1 MKISLDW
8 LRDFVEIHETPAFVA
23 EALTGLGLEVEA
35 VESYESVKGA
45 LAGVVVG
52 KVESVA
58 PHPDA
63 DRLRLCT
70 VNVGAERP
78 LSIVC
83 GAPNVAEGQTVA
95 VALVGTTLFPLGGEP
110 ITLKRSKIRGVESE
124 GMICAEDE
132 LGLGTG
138 HDGILVL
145 SDEWAAGTP
154 AAAALNV
161 HTDTIF
167 HIGLTPNRSD
177 AISHYGVARDL
188 AARLNREVKKPSELV
203 KFPGRRPCPVPVNVV
218 DKTRCPRYSGMTV
231 DGVRVG
237 PTPEKYRRR
246 LEAVGQRS
254 INCVVDATNYV
265 MLEIGQPLHAF
276 DRDKIR
282 VGIFVETPASETIFK
297 RLDGKTSVVGPEDLV
312 IGDAEKPLCLAGVM
326 GGENSGVTEAT
337 QNVFLESAYFAPSA
351 IRKTVRRTQ
360 IHTETSYRFE
370 RGADP
375 NLTVFALRRV
385 AFLIQEWAGGKI
397 SDPEDQVFEDFSPR
411 RIPDFRF
418 EKVRRLIGDPEI
430 DESDFIDTLGRL
442 EIECVRS
449 SSVSMAAKVP
459 RYRVD
464 VTRFQDLCEEYVR
477 VKGLNRSPVGEE
489 FTIHPAPPNEIYDFR
504 HRLGDY
510 LAADGF
516 REIRTN
522 SLIPLRKKES
532 DSAAVV
538 NAVSED
544 HAVLRK
550 SLAYTSLE
558 VLAYNQNR
566 KAVAPKFF
574 EIGKIYRKT
583 PEKYEEE
590 TVLGLVVAGMT
601 GREHWRTP
609 PRETDFFV
617 LKRAVE
623 RLFALVG
630 VEAKYEGF
638 TDEGEWAYG
647 MKCATSNG
655 TELGRFGAL
664 REAALKEHDAKGPV
678 FFAQLSL
685 ETLKPVPYPPFQEIP
700 KFPSVRRDLS
710 LFVGEIA
717 YAEIE
722 KLVRSANPKLIKEI
736 HLFDVYRPKDGSRP
750 SYALS
755 LTMWD
760 EKKTLSDADADKTL
774 QRAIE
779 ILENDGRVEVR
790 KG

>member
-8 LRDFVEIHETPAFVA
+8 LRDFVEIDEAPEFIAD
-23 EALTGLGLEVEA
+23 ALTSVGLEVEA
-35 VESYESVKGA
+35 IEKYESVRGA

-52 KVESVA
+52 KVESVDA
-58 PHPDA
+58 HPGA
-63 DRLRLCT
+63 DRLRICS
-70 VNVGAERP
+70 VNVGNEKP

-83 GAPNVAEGQTVA
+83 GAPNVAAGQTVA
-95 VALVGTTLFPLGGEP
+95 VALVGTTLYPVDGPAL
-110 ITLKRSKIRGVESE
+110 TLKRSKIRGVESE

-145 SDEWAAGTP
+145 DEHWPAGTP
-154 AAAALNV
+154 AATALNV
-161 HTDTIF
+161 YTDVVF
-167 HIGLTPNRSD
+167 HIGVTPNRSD
-177 AISHYGVARDL
+177 ALSHYGVARDL
-188 AARLNREVKKPSELV
+188 AAFLHRKIRKPTEIV
-203 KFPGRRPCPVPVNVV
+203 EFAGDRPCPVPVKVV
-218 DKTRCPRYSGMTV
+218 DRTRCLRYSGMTI

-282 VGIFVETPASETIFK
+282 VGIVVQTPSAETIFK

-312 IGDAEKPLCLAGVM
+312 IGDAHEPLCIAGVM

-337 QNVFLESAYFAPSA
+337 ENVFLESAYFLPSA
-351 IRKTVRRTQ
+351 IRKTARRTQ
-360 IHTETSYRFE
+360 VHSETSYRFE
-370 RGADP
+370 RGTDP
-375 NLTVFALRRV
+375 AITVFALARV
-385 AFLIQEWAGGKI
+385 AWLVTQWAGGTV
-397 SDPEDQVFEDFSPR
+397 SDPDDQVFTDLTPKNIEFDFER
-411 RIPDFRF
+411 A
-418 EKVRRLIGDPEI
+418 RRLIGDPNI
-430 DESDFIDTLGRL
+430 TDTDFIDVFSRL
-442 EIECVRS
+442 EIECRPADKGRIRAV
-449 SSVSMAAKVP
+449 VP
-459 RYRVD
+459 RYRTD
-464 VTRFQDLCEEYVR
+464 VTREQDLCEEFVR
-477 VKGLNRSPVGEE
+477 IWGINRSRVGEV
-489 FTIHPAPPNEIYDFR
+489 FCIYPAAPNDVYDFR
-504 HRLGDY
+504 HRLADY

-522 SLIPLRKKES
+522 SLIPARKKEA

-550 SLAYTSLE
+550 SLVYTSLE

-574 EIGKIYRKT
+574 EIGKIYRKNQD
-583 PEKYEEE
+583 EYDEE
-590 TVLGLVVAGMT
+590 TVLGILVAGT
-601 GREHWRTP
+601 SGPQHWKTP
-609 PRETDFFV
+609 PRETDFFT

-623 RLFALVG
+623 RLFALTAV
-630 VEAKYEGF
+630 VVKYETF
-638 TDEGEWAYG
+638 AQEYEWEYG
-647 MKCATSNG
+647 MKCVSADGSV
-655 TELGRFGAL
+655 LGRLGAL
-664 REAALKEHDAKGPV
+664 RESALKEHEVRGPV
-678 FFAQLSL
+678 FFAQIGL
-685 ETLKPVPYPPFQEIP
+685 EKIKPAPYPVFQEIP
-700 KFPSVRRDLS
+700 KFPSVQRDLS
-710 LFVGEIA
+710 LFVGDIA

-722 KLVRSANPKLIKEI
+722 KLVRSANPKLIKEVK
-736 HLFDVYRPKDGSRP
+736 LFDVYRPQDGGRP

-755 LTMWD
+755 MTMWD

-779 ILENDGRVEVR
+779 ILEKDGRVEVR